1 MCLKNT
7 AKSLNTARNSVNMY
21 KVSMVSLGCPKN
33 QVDAEMM
40 LATLKNAGFQIGVPE
55 AEADAIII
63 NTCGFIEEAKKEAIE
78 NILEA
83 AQYKKTGKCKAL
95 IVTGCLA
102 ERYRDDV
109 TEEIPEVDVCAGI
122 GADGDI
128 AKIVT
133 EAINGS
139 RTNFFAEK
147 ADLSLNG
154 DRILGGYPFSTYL
167 KVADGCDNCCTY
179 CAIPKI
185 RGRMRSRTIEDC
197 VKEAEKL
204 ARGGVRELTV
214 VAQDTT
220 AYGEDI
226 YGKPMLPKLLTELCK
241 IDGLHWIRTLYTYPD
256 RITDELLDT
265 VAREEK
271 LVKYFDIPLQHVD
284 GEILK
289 RMNRRGDYGS
299 LSALIDKIRQR
310 VPGVTVR
317 TTLITGFP
325 GETDEQFCSLAR
337 FVKEKRFDR
346 LGCFTYSAEE
356 DTAAALFPDQIDEQ
370 IKQDRMENIMESQ
383 LTISAEKNKEKIGT
397 VTEVLIEGWDDY
409 IKCYFG
415 RTPADAP
422 EVDGKIFF
430 MSDRQLV
437 IGDFVK
443 VRINDT
449 LDYDL
454 LGELEE

>member
-1 MCLKNT
+1 
-7 AKSLNTARNSVNMY
+7 MY
-21 KVSMVSLGCPKN
+21 KISMVSLGCPKN

-40 LATLKNAGFQIGVPE
+40 LATLKTSGFEIGAPE

-63 NTCGFIEEAKKEAIE
+63 NTCGFIEDAKKEAIE

-83 AQYKKTGKCKAL
+83 AEYKKTGKCKAL

-102 ERYRDDV
+102 ERYKNDV
-109 TEEIPEVDVCAGI
+109 TEEIPEVDVCVGI

-133 EAINGS
+133 DALNGS
-139 RTNFFAEK
+139 KENVFADKYE
-147 ADLSLNG
+147 LNLNS

-167 KVADGCDNCCTY
+167 KIGDGCDNCCTY

-204 ARGGVRELTV
+204 AAGGVKELTV

-226 YGKPMLPKLLTELCK
+226 YGKPMLAKLLSELCK
-241 IDGLHWIRTLYTYPD
+241 IEGLHWIRTLYTYPD
-256 RITDELLDT
+256 RITDELLET

-271 LVKYFDIPLQHVD
+271 LVKYFDIPLQHVNGD
-284 GEILK
+284 ILK
-289 RMNRRGDYGS
+289 RMNRKGDYES
-299 LSALIDKIRQR
+299 LSALIDKIRAK
-310 VPGVTVR
+310 VPGVTLR

-325 GETDEQFCSLAR
+325 GETDEQFCELAQ

-356 DTAAALFPDQIDEQ
+356 DTAGGYFPRPDRRADKAGQNGKHYGNAADCC
-370 IKQDRMENIMESQ
+370 RR
-383 LTISAEKNKEKIGT
+383 EKRGK
-397 VTEVLIEGWDDY
+397 
-409 IKCYFG
+409 G
-415 RTPADAP
+415 RHGHRGAD
-422 EVDGKIFF
+422 
-430 MSDRQLV
+430 
-437 IGDFVK
+437 
-443 VRINDT
+443 
-449 LDYDL
+449 
-454 LGELEE
+454 

>member
-1 MCLKNT
+1 
-7 AKSLNTARNSVNMY
+7 MY
-21 KVSMVSLGCPKN
+21 KISMVSLGCPKN

-40 LATLKNAGFQIGVPE
+40 LATLKAAGFEIGAPE

-63 NTCGFIEEAKKEAIE
+63 NTCGFIEDAKKEAIE

-83 AQYKKTGKCKAL
+83 AEYKKTGKCKAL

-102 ERYRDDV
+102 ERYKNDV
-109 TEEIPEVDVCAGI
+109 TEEIPEVDVCVGI

-133 EAINGS
+133 DALKGS
-139 RTNFFAEK
+139 TENVFADK
-147 ADLSLNG
+147 YDLNLNS

-167 KVADGCDNCCTY
+167 KIGDGCDNCCTY

-197 VKEAEKL
+197 VKEAAKL
-204 ARGGVRELTV
+204 AAGGVKELTV

-226 YGKPMLPKLLTELCK
+226 YGRPMLAELLRELCK
-241 IDGLHWIRTLYTYPD
+241 IEGLHWIRTLYTYPD
-256 RITDELLDT
+256 RITDELLET
-265 VAREEK
+265 VAQEEK
-271 LVKYFDIPLQHVD
+271 LVKYFDIPLQHVNGD
-284 GEILK
+284 ILK
-289 RMNRRGDYGS
+289 RMNRKGDYES
-299 LSALIDKIRQR
+299 LSALIDKIRAK
-310 VPGVTVR
+310 VPGVTLR

-325 GETDEQFCSLAR
+325 GETDEQFCELAQ
-337 FVKEKRFDR
+337 FVKEKLIDR
-346 LGCFTYSAEE
+346 IGCFTYSAEE
-356 DTAAALFPDQIDEQ
+356 DTVAATFPDQIDEQ
-370 IKQDRMENIMESQ
+370 TKQDRMENIMEMQ
-383 LTISAEKNKEKIGT
+383 LTIAAEKNEEKVGT
-397 VTEVLIEGWDDY
+397 VTEVLIEDWDDY

-430 MSDRQLV
+430 MSTRPLV
-437 IGDFVK
+437 IGEFVR
-443 VRINDT
+443 VRVNDT

>member
-1 MCLKNT
+1 
-7 AKSLNTARNSVNMY
+7 MY
-21 KVSMVSLGCPKN
+21 KVCIVSLGCPKN

-40 LATLKNAGFQIGVPE
+40 LSLLKQGGLEICSEE

-63 NTCGFIEEAKKEAIE
+63 NTCGFIEAAKAEAIE

-83 AQYKKTGKCKAL
+83 SEYKKNGNCKAL

-102 ERYRDDV
+102 ERYKDDV
-109 TEEIPEVDVCAGI
+109 TAEIPEVDVCVGL
-122 GADGDI
+122 GSNSKI
-128 AKIVT
+128 AEIVKNAIEGKRQNSYGEK
-133 EAINGS
+133 EALN
-139 RTNFFAEK
+139 
-147 ADLSLNG
+147 LNG

-167 KVADGCDNCCTY
+167 KIGDGCDNCCTY

-197 VKEAEKL
+197 VKEAKVL
-204 ARGGVRELTV
+204 AERGVKELIV

-226 YGKPMLPKLLTELCK
+226 YGKPMLSKLLKELCK

-256 RITDELLDT
+256 RIDDELLET
-265 VAREEK
+265 IKSEEK
-271 LVKYFDIPLQHVD
+271 LVKYLDIPLQHVD

-289 RMNRRGDYGS
+289 RMNRKGDIES
-299 LSALIDKIRQR
+299 LSKLIDKIRDKI
-310 VPGVTVR
+310 PEITLR
-317 TTLITGFP
+317 TTFITGFP
-325 GETDEQFCSLAR
+325 GETDEQFCSLAE
-337 FVKEKRFDR
+337 FAKEKRFDR

-356 DTAAALFPDQIDEQ
+356 DTIAATFKDQIDEQ
-370 IKQDRMENIMESQ
+370 TKTARMENIMEMQ
-383 LTISAEKNKEKIGT
+383 MTIAAEKNEEKQGT

-430 MSDRQLV
+430 ISTKPLK
-437 IGDFVK
+437 IGEFVK
-443 VRINDT
+443 VRINDCIE
-449 LDYDL
+449 YDL

>member
-1 MCLKNT
+1 
-7 AKSLNTARNSVNMY
+7 MY
-21 KVSMVSLGCPKN
+21 KISMVSLGCPKN

-40 LATLKNAGFQIGVPE
+40 LASLKNGGYEIATEE

-63 NTCGFIEEAKKEAIE
+63 NTCGFIEDAKKEAIE

-83 AQYKKTGKCKAL
+83 ARYKKTGKCRAL

-109 TEEIPEVDVCAGI
+109 TEEIPEVDVCVGI
-122 GADGDI
+122 GSNGRICDI
-128 AKIVT
+128 VKN
-133 EAINGS
+133 AIEGKKQNCYG
-139 RTNFFAEK
+139 EK
-147 ADLSLNG
+147 YELDLNA

-185 RGRMRSRTIEDC
+185 RGRMRSRRIEDC
-197 VKEAEKL
+197 VAEAKILAERGVKEL
-204 ARGGVRELTV
+204 IV

-220 AYGEDI
+220 AYGADI
-226 YGKPMLPKLLTELCK
+226 YGKSMLPELLRELCK
-241 IDGLHWIRTLYTYPD
+241 VEGLHWIRTLYTYPD

-265 VAREEK
+265 VASEEK
-271 LVKYFDIPLQHVD
+271 IVKYFDIPIQHVN

-289 RMNRRGDYGS
+289 RMNRTGDYNT
-299 LSALIDKIRQR
+299 LSALIDKIRER
-310 VPGVTVR
+310 IPGVTIR

-325 GETDEQFCSLAR
+325 GETEEQFSELAR
-337 FVKEKRFDR
+337 FVKEKRFER

-356 DTAAALFPDQIDEQ
+356 GTVAAEFSDQIDEQ
-370 IKQDRMENIMESQ
+370 TKVDRMENIMELQ
-383 LTISAEKNKEKIGT
+383 LTVAAEKNEEKIGS

-422 EVDGKIFF
+422 DVDGKIFF
-430 MSDRQLV
+430 MADRPLV
-437 IGDFVK
+437 LGDFVK
-443 VRINDT
+443 VQINDCI
-449 LDYDL
+449 DYDL
-454 LGELEE
+454 LGELI